1 MSYTEEQYQRL
12 KIKSEAYLKEGL
24 NYPNLEII
32 RQQSPLTST
41 EEKAYFMN
49 MLPAYER
56 VKKELNLGDETLIEQ
71 TNPKDEPIL
80 PP

>member
-12 KIKSEAYLKEGL
+12 KTISEAYLKEGL
-24 NYPNLEII
+24 NYPYLETI

-41 EEKAYFMN
+41 EEKAHFLN
-49 MLPAYER
+49 MLPAYKR
-56 VKKELNLGDETLIEQ
+56 VTEELNLGDETLIEQ